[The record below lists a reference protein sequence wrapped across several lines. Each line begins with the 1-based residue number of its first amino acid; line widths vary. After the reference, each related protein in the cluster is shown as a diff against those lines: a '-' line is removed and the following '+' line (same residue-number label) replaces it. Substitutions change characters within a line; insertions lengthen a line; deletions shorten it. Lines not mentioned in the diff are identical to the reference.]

1 MKKVITIFT
10 TIVIF
15 CLTINVFALSEYQA
29 TVRVGDVDAPV
40 YAVETTWGKMQFTYN
55 EQINYNW
62 DADKH
67 TYELNESTYQW
78 LGNDNYIDI
87 NNKSYDSIDVELSYE
102 SINDNISG
110 DFDKNKATIKNDEN
124 MRFILTLAG
133 ELSEKNTEYI
143 KVGTINL
150 TIK

>member
-1 MKKVITIFT
+1 MKKIITFFT

-15 CLTINVFALSEYQA
+15 CLTINVFALSDYQA
-29 TVRVGDVDAPV
+29 TVRVGEVDAPI
-40 YAVETTWGKMQFTYN
+40 YEVETTWGKMQFTYN
-55 EQINYNW
+55 EQINYIW
-62 DADKH
+62 DSNKH

-78 LGNDNYIDI
+78 IGNDNYIDI
-87 NNKSYDSIDVELSYE
+87 NNKSYNSINIELNYDSINE
-102 SINDNISG
+102 NISG
-110 DFDKNKATIKNDEN
+110 EFDKNTATIKNNEN
-124 MRFILTLAG
+124 MRFVLTLDG

>member
-1 MKKVITIFT
+1 MKKNITFFT

-15 CLTINVFALSEYQA
+15 CLTINVFALSDYQA
-29 TVRVGDVDAPV
+29 TVRVGEVDAPI
-40 YAVETTWGKMQFTYN
+40 YEVETTWGKMQFTYN
-55 EQINYNW
+55 EQINYIW
-62 DADKH
+62 DSNKH

-78 LGNDNYIDI
+78 IGNDNYIDI
-87 NNKSYDSIDVELSYE
+87 NNKSYDSIDIELNYD
-102 SINDNISG
+102 SINEKISG
-110 DFDKNKATIKNDEN
+110 EFDKNTATIKNNEN
-124 MRFILTLAG
+124 MRFVLTLDG